1 MSCSNQFRHVCL
13 KDLENYIKRD
23 TYFSDFSEQEILQI
37 QKNLGIITSNS
48 NIDEYNPI
56 LITGTYDQIVQHL
69 YSASLKIG
77 YIYVITDFRSIY
89 LDCDSNICGTEAFIP
104 SQECWIFLTPV
115 SSNAFDKRVS
125 LLSPKAITN
134 CQDWIVEYDITKN
147 SCAQSKG
154 TITYLKDTNGNY
166 AYYDFKNIKFK
177 KSIAD
182 LNKGP
187 VRYDHDTYLYT
198 FDNNGVDAS
207 ELNCKNNHLEN
218 GAYNNVFLGTTK
230 NVTLDSDCHDNI
242 FFKNTENAHFLY
254 GTYNNYFKD
263 NVSHCYGIVHDKELA
278 EITTLPSTK
287 HFEQLGNKQIV
298 TYFDHETL
306 TQQITQL

>member
-23 TYFSDFSEQEILQI
+23 TYFSDFSEEEIAQI
-37 QKNLGIITSNS
+37 QKNLGIVTN
-48 NIDEYNPI
+48 NGIDEYNPI
-56 LITGTYDQIVQHL
+56 LITGTYNQIIQQQQL
-69 YSASLKIG
+69 GNLKIG
-77 YIYVITDFRSIY
+77 YVYIITDFRSIY
-89 LDCDSNICGTEAFIP
+89 LNDDNVVCGTEAFIP
-104 SQECWIFLTPV
+104 SQEYWVFLTPI
-115 SSNAFDKRVS
+115 STNMFDKRVS
-125 LLSPKAITN
+125 LFQPKAISN
-134 CQDWIVEYDITKN
+134 CQNWIVEYDITKN

-177 KSIAD
+177 KTLAD

-187 VRYDHDTYLYT
+187 ISFTNDTYLYT

-207 ELNCKNNHLEN
+207 ELNCKNNHLES

-230 NVTLDSDCHDNI
+230 NVILDSDCHNNI
-242 FFKNTENAHFLY
+242 FFKNIENSHFLY
-254 GTYNNYFKD
+254 GTYNNYFKEVA
-263 NVSHCYGIVHDKELA
+263 NNCYGSVHDKE
-278 EITTLPSTK
+278 ITELTSLPTTK
-287 HFEQLGNKQIV
+287 HFEQLGDKQIV

-306 TQQITQL
+306 TQQIVQL

>member
-23 TYFSDFSEQEILQI
+23 TYFSDFSEEEIAQI
-37 QKNLGIITSNS
+37 QKNLGIVTN
-48 NIDEYNPI
+48 NGIDEYNPI
-56 LITGTYDQIVQHL
+56 LITGTYNQIIQQQQL
-69 YSASLKIG
+69 GNLKIG
-77 YIYVITDFRSIY
+77 YVYIITDFRSIY
-89 LDCDSNICGTEAFIP
+89 LNDDNVVCGTEAFIP
-104 SQECWIFLTPV
+104 SQEYWVFLTPI
-115 SSNAFDKRVS
+115 STNMFDKRVS
-125 LLSPKAITN
+125 LFQPKAASN
-134 CQDWIVEYDITKN
+134 CQNWIVEYDINKN

-177 KSIAD
+177 KTLAD

-187 VRYDHDTYLYT
+187 ISFTNDTYLYT

-207 ELNCKNNHLEN
+207 ELNCKNNHLES

-230 NVTLDSDCHDNI
+230 NVILDSDCHNNI
-242 FFKNTENAHFLY
+242 FFKNIENSHFLY
-254 GTYNNYFKD
+254 GTYNNYFKEVA
-263 NVSHCYGIVHDKELA
+263 NNCYGSVHDKE
-278 EITTLPSTK
+278 ITELTLLPTTK
-287 HFEQLGNKQIV
+287 HFEQLGDKQIV

-306 TQQITQL
+306 TQQIVQL